1 MTAAVEP
8 SATEVRNLR
17 EKTGAGMMD
26 CKKALLECGGDLE
39 KAIDFLRKKGIASAD
54 KKVGRETKQGSVV
67 SYIHGGGKIGV
78 LVEVNC
84 ETDFVAR
91 NDAFQA
97 FCKDVAM
104 QVAAANPRYVRR
116 SEVPENVLAR
126 ERAVFMDQARESGKP
141 EAVLGKIVDGKVE
154 KFYQEV
160 CLMEQFFVKNP
171 DVTMDAYLK
180 DVISKIGEN
189 MVVNRFVRFELG
201 RSES

>member
-54 KKVGRETKQGSVV
+54 KKAGRETKQGSVV

-91 NDAFQA
+91 NEAFQA

-104 QVAAANPRYVRR
+104 QVAAANPRYVNRT
-116 SEVPENVLAR
+116 EVPENVLAR

-141 EAVLGKIVDGKVE
+141 EAVLGKIVDGKID
-154 KFYQEV
+154 KFFQEI
-160 CLMEQFFVKNP
+160 CLMEQVFVKNP
-171 DVTMDAYLK
+171 DTTIEAYLK
-180 DVISKIGEN
+180 DVIAKIGEN
-189 MVVNRFVRFELG
+189 IVINRFVRFELG
-201 RSES
+201 RSET

>member
-54 KKVGRETKQGSVV
+54 KKAGRETKQGSVV
-67 SYIHGGGKIGV
+67 SYVHGGGKIGV

-91 NDAFQA
+91 NEAFQA

-104 QVAAANPRYVRR
+104 QVAAANPRFVNRT
-116 SEVPENVLAR
+116 EVPENVLAR

-141 EAVLGKIVDGKVE
+141 EAVLGKIVDGKID
-154 KFYQEV
+154 KFFQEI
-160 CLMEQFFVKNP
+160 CLMEQVFVKNP
-171 DVTMDAYLK
+171 DTTIDAYLK
-180 DVISKIGEN
+180 DVIAKIGEN
-189 MVVNRFVRFELG
+189 IVINRFVRFELG
-201 RSES
+201 RSET

>member
-54 KKVGRETKQGSVV
+54 KKAGRETKQGSVV

-91 NDAFQA
+91 NEAFQV

-104 QVAAANPRYVRR
+104 QVAAANPRFVNRT
-116 SEVPENVLAR
+116 EVPENVLAR
-126 ERAVFMDQARESGKP
+126 ERAVFIDQARESGKP
-141 EAVLGKIVDGKVE
+141 EAVLGKIVDGKID
-154 KFYQEV
+154 KFFQEI
-160 CLMEQFFVKNP
+160 CLMEQVFVKNP
-171 DVTMDAYLK
+171 DTTIEAYLK
-180 DVISKIGEN
+180 DVIAKIGEN
-189 MVVNRFVRFELG
+189 IVINRFVRFELG
-201 RSES
+201 RSET

>member
-1 MTAAVEP
+1 MTAVEP
-8 SATEVRNLR
+8 SANEVRNLR

-26 CKKALLECGGDLE
+26 CKKALLECGGDIE

-54 KKVGRETKQGSVV
+54 KKVGRETKQGSIV

-97 FCKDVAM
+97 LCKDVAM
-104 QVAAANPRYVRR
+104 QVAAANPRYVNRT
-116 SEVPENVLAR
+116 EVPENVIAR

-141 EAVLGKIVDGKVE
+141 EAVLGKIVDGKVD
-154 KFYQEV
+154 KFFQEV
-160 CLMEQFFVKNP
+160 CLMEQVFVKNP
-171 DVTMDAYLK
+171 DLTIEAYLK
-180 DVISKIGEN
+180 DAISKIGEN
-189 MVVNRFVRFELG
+189 LMIKRFVRFELG

>member
-54 KKVGRETKQGSVV
+54 KKAGRETKQGSVV

-91 NDAFQA
+91 NEAFQA

-104 QVAAANPRYVRR
+104 QVAAANPRFVNRT
-116 SEVPENVLAR
+116 EVPENVLAR

-141 EAVLGKIVDGKVE
+141 EAVLGKIVDGKID
-154 KFYQEV
+154 KFFQEI
-160 CLMEQFFVKNP
+160 CLMEQVFVKNP
-171 DVTMDAYLK
+171 DTTIEAYLK
-180 DVISKIGEN
+180 DVIAKIGEN
-189 MVVNRFVRFELG
+189 IVINRFVRFELG
-201 RSES
+201 RSET